1 MKRTALFFALGLMA
15 SVVGVNA
22 QNKDNPVVV
31 ISSESV
37 EHDYGDVVVIHHVQ
51 KENDADVVIM
61 SMEDQPLW
69 VEILNA
75 PESRPDNNG
84 VFQVVEQQPE
94 FPGGM
99 AELMKYLEKNLRYPQ
114 ICKEQGVQGRVI
126 VQFVVNTDST
136 ITDVNVIKS
145 VNPYLDEEALRVV
158 KAMPKWAP
166 GTQYGKP
173 VRVRFTLPVTF
184 RLPKDTVKVDTVSV
198 NRK

>member
-1 MKRTALFFALGLMA
+1 MKQTALFFALGLLA

-22 QNKDNPVVV
+22 QVIDDHLDVAV
-31 ISSESV
+31 ISDA
-37 EHDYGDVVVIHHVQ
+37 EHDPRG
-51 KENDADVVIM
+51 
-61 SMEDQPLW
+61 
-69 VEILNA
+69 VEIFEI
-75 PESRPDNNG
+75 PESKPDENSI
-84 VFQVVEQQPE
+84 FQVVEIEPE

-145 VNPYLDEEALRVV
+145 VNPHLDEEAVRVV
-158 KAMPKWAP
+158 KAMPKWNP
-166 GTQYGKP
+166 GKQRGEP
-173 VRVRFTLPVTF
+173 VRVRLFLPVTF

-198 NRK
+198 NK

>member
-37 EHDYGDVVVIHHVQ
+37 EHDYGDRVVIYHEQ
-51 KENDADVVIM
+51 KEV
-61 SMEDQPLW
+61 SG
-69 VEILNA
+69 
-75 PESRPDNNG
+75 NNG
-84 VFQVVEQQPE
+84 IFQVVELLPE

-99 AELMKYLEKNLRYPQ
+99 AELMKYLQKNLRYPQ

-126 VQFVVNTDST
+126 VQFVVNMDST

-145 VNPYLDEEALRVV
+145 VNPHLDEEAVRVV
-158 KAMPKWAP
+158 KAMPKWNP
-166 GTQYGKP
+166 GKQRGEP
-173 VRVRFTLPVTF
+173 VPVRFTLPVTF

-198 NRK
+198 NKK

>member
-37 EHDYGDVVVIHHVQ
+37 EHDYGDVVVIYHVQ
-51 KENDADVVIM
+51 KED
-61 SMEDQPLW
+61 SG
-69 VEILNA
+69 
-75 PESRPDNNG
+75 NNG
-84 VFQVVEQQPE
+84 IFQVVEQLPE

-99 AELMKYLEKNLRYPQ
+99 AELMKYLQKNLRYPQ

-126 VQFVVNTDST
+126 VQFVVNMDST

-145 VNPYLDEEALRVV
+145 VNPHLDEEAVRVV
-158 KAMPKWAP
+158 SSMPKWVP
-166 GTQYGKP
+166 GRQYGKP

-184 RLPKDTVKVDTVSV
+184 RLPKDTVKVDTISV
-198 NRK
+198 NKQ